1 MIKALRTVTYE
12 RLCKIQ
18 NSFSKAHDDSAPI
31 RTSEQSRKINDVRS
45 TIIECM
51 AKYTEVKCLIP
62 LFDNDKGCSRH
73 FGYEIFSLFSE
84 TVWTTLVLIIFGINK
99 IWTEFISL
107 IF

>member
-1 MIKALRTVTYE
+1 MTYE

-51 AKYTEVKCLIP
+51 AKYAEVKCLIP

-73 FGYEIFSLFSE
+73 FGYKFFYSIFRDSLDNLGFDYF
-84 TVWTTLVLIIFGINK
+84 WNK
-99 IWTEFISL
+99 
-107 IF
+107 